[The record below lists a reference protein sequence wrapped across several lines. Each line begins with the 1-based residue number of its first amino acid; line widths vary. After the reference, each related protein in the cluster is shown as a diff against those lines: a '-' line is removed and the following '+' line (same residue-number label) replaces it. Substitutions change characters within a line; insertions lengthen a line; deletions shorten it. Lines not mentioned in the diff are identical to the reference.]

1 MKTEE
6 IIAQI
11 SADMET
17 FLNGHPHSEFYALA
31 FDCNSEYAEFLVGM
45 NTQEDFL
52 KTLQEYQENNEKYRT
67 DAESVKKLRYN
78 PGDWTYADISE
89 IELFTEE
96 ALIEKYQDDIER
108 QCADML
114 RLCEEILSAFR
125 KTEIFKRIPKTQDF
139 VSFCIDHDEDP
150 ADVFAREA
158 SDSTGMQA

>member
-1 MKTEE
+1 MRNEE
-6 IIAQI
+6 VIAQI
-11 SADMET
+11 SADMDT
-17 FLNGHPHSEFYALA
+17 FLNEHPHLEFYALA

-52 KTLQEYQENNEKYRT
+52 KMLQEYQENNEKYCT
-67 DAESVKKLRYN
+67 DAASIKKLRYN
-78 PGDWTYADISE
+78 PGDWTYADISGV
-89 IELFTEE
+89 ELFTEE

-114 RLCEEILSAFR
+114 RLCEEILSTFR

-150 ADVFAREA
+150 ADALARGA
-158 SDSTGMQA
+158 SDLTGMQA

>member
-11 SADMET
+11 SADMDT
-17 FLNGHPHSEFYALA
+17 FLNEHPHLEFYALA

-52 KTLQEYQENNEKYRT
+52 KTLQEYQENNEKYCT
-67 DAESVKKLRYN
+67 DAASVKKLRYN

-114 RLCEEILSAFR
+114 RLCEEILSAF
-125 KTEIFKRIPKTQDF
+125 F
-139 VSFCIDHDEDP
+139 S
-150 ADVFAREA
+150 
-158 SDSTGMQA
+158 S